1 MSVER
6 ILESAIE
13 SIKTGWTQEKMARN
27 SDGHEVDPTD
37 DSACRWCLIGA
48 LLKST
53 QNADG
58 SVSMDLGSE
67 YRDVT
72 DTLKALI
79 GEDRLSLWNDAE
91 GRTQEDVLA
100 LLNAASILQEARGRS
115 SGG

>member
-6 ILESAIE
+6 ILENAIE

-48 LLKST
+48 LVKST

-58 SVSMDLGSE
+58 SVSMDLGSD
-67 YRDVT
+67 YHQAT
-72 DTLKALI
+72 DSLRSLI
-79 GEDRLSLWNDAE
+79 GNNRLSLWNDAE
-91 GRTQEDVLA
+91 ERTQEDVLT
-100 LLNAASILQEARGRS
+100 LLNAACILQDV
-115 SGG
+115 SG